1 MAQTR
6 SSHHALPIYVQIAE
20 LLTRDIVAGRLI
32 DGERLKP
39 EREMAAELGVSVGTL
54 RKALRDTTLLGVG
67 TNIDYLADIVAHPA
81 FRSGDLHTGFV
92 EEHAESLTPAEPD
105 DRTIDTVLVAA
116 LNGHDSFRRQNDN
129 YPEPYASMGHWR
141 N

>member
-1 MAQTR
+1 MLAKLVV
-6 SSHHALPIYVQIAE
+6 HGP
-20 LLTRDIVAGRLI
+20 D
-32 DGERLKP
+32 
-39 EREMAAELGVSVGTL
+39 REGAAELM
-54 RKALRDTTLLGVG
+54 RKALRDTVLLGVG

-92 EEHAESLTPAEPD
+92 EEHADSLALAEPD
-105 DRTIDTVLVAA
+105 AATIDTVLTAA
-116 LNGHDSFRRQNDN
+116 LTGHDSFRRQTEG